1 MAPDEKA
8 ARKASRIAFPGAASI
23 MFLFSTPASTPEPT
37 AKTPDHPIAR
47 VVQQAADATGISFDY
62 LMRTAKRESGL
73 NPAAKAPSSSATG
86 LFQFIEQTW
95 LGLVKREGPNLGL
108 QAEAEAIQQD
118 RSGRY
123 TVNDAQARKQIL
135 DLRKDPALSSTLAG
149 VFTQK
154 NRETLKSHLSRE
166 PNPAELY
173 MAHFLGA
180 QGASDLI
187 ARAQSNPEQSAA
199 SAFPDAASA
208 NRSIFFDGKGR
219 ARSMREVYAR
229 LSSFHT
235 GEDASAVQVAA
246 ANGATGESPMQAQP
260 VQMQLVRGG
269 SGAIPRLV
277 TVTGQVRSNNTM
289 QGLFRTGG
297 ESDGAQ
303 NLRKTWLQVSESR
316 LNRQAPSFFPRENA
330 PVAQVAALSSEVV
343 NAPVS
348 DATAEPE
355 AVGTPAPDLPL
366 PPRRGEAFATVQ
378 NPLDLTK
385 FSTRKVR

>member
-1 MAPDEKA
+1 
-8 ARKASRIAFPGAASI
+8 
-23 MFLFSTPASTPEPT
+23 MFLFSSPASTSEPT
-37 AKTPDHPIAR
+37 AKAPEHPIAR

-123 TVNDAQARKQIL
+123 NVADANARKQIL

-154 NRETLKSHLSRE
+154 NRETLKNQLSRE

-180 QGASDLI
+180 QGAADLI
-187 ARAQSNPEQSAA
+187 SRAQSNPEQSAA
-199 SAFPDAASA
+199 NAFPDAASA

-219 ARSMREVYAR
+219 ARTVREVYAR

-235 GEDASAVQVAA
+235 GEDQSAVQVAA
-246 ANGATGESPMQAQP
+246 ASGPAGDTPMQPQP
-260 VQMQLVRGG
+260 VQTQLVRGG
-269 SGAIPRLV
+269 QGSIPRLV
-277 TVTGQVRSNNTM
+277 TVTGQVRANNAM

-330 PVAQVAALSSEVV
+330 PVAQVASLTPEAVA
-343 NAPVS
+343 APVS
-348 DATAEPE
+348 DATAAPEPIGIE
-355 AVGTPAPDLPL
+355 APDLPV
-366 PPRRGEAFATVQ
+366 PPRRGEAFEARR
-378 NPLDLTK
+378 NPLDLTQ